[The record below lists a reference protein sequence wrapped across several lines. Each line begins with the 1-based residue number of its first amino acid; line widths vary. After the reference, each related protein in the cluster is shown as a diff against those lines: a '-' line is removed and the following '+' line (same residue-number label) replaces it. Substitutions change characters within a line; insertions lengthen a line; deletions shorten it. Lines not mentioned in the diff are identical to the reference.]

1 MAMKVMSQ
9 VEHRVFRA
17 AADGVGEKQ
26 LARVT
31 EKRSCSKQLQKMV
44 SCRTSV
50 PSPINDGCVDLGLVI
65 PESRCQIHRRLGLR
79 AREWQDYLTGRCDLQ
94 GAK

>member
-1 MAMKVMSQ
+1 
-9 VEHRVFRA
+9 
-17 AADGVGEKQ
+17 
-26 LARVT
+26 
-31 EKRSCSKQLQKMV
+31 MV

-65 PESRCQIHRRLGLR
+65 PESRCQIHHRLGLR
-79 AREWQDYLTGRCDLQ
+79 AREWQDYFTGRCDLQ